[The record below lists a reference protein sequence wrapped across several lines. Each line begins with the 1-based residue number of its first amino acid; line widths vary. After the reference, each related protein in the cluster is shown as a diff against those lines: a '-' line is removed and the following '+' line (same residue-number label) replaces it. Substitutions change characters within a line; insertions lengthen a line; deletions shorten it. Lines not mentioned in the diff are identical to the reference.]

1 MTTPINAF
9 QDILDALEREPE
21 LRDQLRRHIH
31 TEDLNQL
38 PAQFQ
43 AMLIRMDQMAE
54 SQQAIAI
61 TQQAMAESQ
70 QAMATTQQAMAE
82 SQQALASRTSRIEGR
97 FGNFEGRMY
106 EQSAIN
112 RIMARAPVLGIE
124 RPQIAFSKLGPAH
137 QNFHD
142 AIYVVVRTGLI
153 SQEQYN
159 DLTEADLIV
168 RGHRSH
174 TVAEISLGPDQDDIE
189 RAARRAAILQH
200 ATGETTTA
208 VIATPNP
215 APALLQ
221 AAAAQGVQVLT
232 IPD

>member
-1 MTTPINAF
+1 MTTPINTF
-9 QDILDALEREPE
+9 QDILDALEREPG
-21 LRDQLRRHIH
+21 LRDQLRQHIH

-43 AMLIRMDQMAE
+43 AMLTRMDQIGE
-54 SQQAIAI
+54 SK
-61 TQQAMAESQ
+61 
-70 QAMATTQQAMAE
+70 
-82 SQQALASRTSRIEGR
+82 QALGSRLEGR
-97 FGNFEGRMY
+97 FGNFEGQMY

-142 AIYVVVRTGLI
+142 AIYVAVRTGLI

-174 TVAEISLGPDQDDIE
+174 AVAEISLGPGQDDIE
-189 RAARRAAILQH
+189 HAARRAAILQH

-215 APALLQ
+215 APSLLQ